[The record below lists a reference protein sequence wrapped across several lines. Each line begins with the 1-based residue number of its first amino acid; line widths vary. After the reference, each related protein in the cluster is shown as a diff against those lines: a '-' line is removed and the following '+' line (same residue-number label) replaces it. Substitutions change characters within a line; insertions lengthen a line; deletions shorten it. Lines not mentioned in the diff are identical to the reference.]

1 MKLTLER
8 EVFAKKIQAAI
19 SALGNNPIPVLNEAL
34 LQVKKDRLFI
44 TTSNGEVQLTASMN
58 CQEVEGE
65 AQDVVFDIRLL
76 QTPVTTLKA
85 KEVFLE
91 VNEGIVTLFT
101 KRTKNK
107 YEVPIIYKAENYPL
121 LNAEEWSSPLEV
133 KGSVFS
139 AMIKKAS
146 IFVDANNIRPGM
158 QGVCLKSNERVVTMQ
173 SVSSSGSI
181 ICHLEVMPPEG
192 DGMFTEME
200 SVLIPRAIMNV
211 SPEFEKSPA
220 VKISTDD
227 KRKSLRIHDGGSIVV
242 IRLLEGKF
250 PDCQPFV
257 DKYEPSINMKLLN
270 EDLSLALKRSAGFS
284 NDEGRVRVDMSEESE
299 ITIECE
305 NTAFKK
311 KAVESVPVSF
321 KSDLMDF
328 TFGINY
334 KFISKC
340 LLTMA
345 GENVFISQL
354 KKSEIVNITDDSA
367 EGFTTLW
374 MIAPMII
381 KD

>member
-19 SALGNNPIPVLNEAL
+19 SALGNSPIPVLNEAL
-34 LQVKKDRLFI
+34 LQVKKEKLFI
-44 TTSNGEVQLTASMN
+44 TTSNGEVQITVSMN

-65 AQDVVFDIRLL
+65 PQDVVFDIRLI

-91 VNEGIVTLFT
+91 VKDDIVTFYT
-101 KRTKNK
+101 KRTRNK
-107 YEVPIIYKAENYPL
+107 YEVPIVYKADNYPL
-121 LNAEEWSSPLEV
+121 LNAEEWSSPLDL

-139 AMIKKAS
+139 AMVKKAS
-146 IFVDANNIRPGM
+146 MFVDANNIRTGM
-158 QGVCLKSNERVVTMQ
+158 QGVSLKSSESVVTMQ

-181 ICHLEVMPPEG
+181 ICHLEVLPPEG
-192 DGMFTEME
+192 EVVFTEME
-200 SVLIPRAIMNV
+200 PVLIPKAIMNV
-211 SPEFEKSPA
+211 SQEFEKSSV

-227 KRKSLRIHDGGSIVV
+227 KGKSLRVHDGSSIVV
-242 IRLLEGKF
+242 IRLLSGEF
-250 PDCQPFV
+250 PPCQPFV

-270 EDLSLALKRSAGFS
+270 EDISLALKRSGSFS
-284 NDEGRVRVDMSEESE
+284 NNEGQVRVDMTDETE

-321 KSDLMDF
+321 KSEEMNF
-328 TFGINY
+328 VFGINY

-354 KKSEIVNITDDSA
+354 KKNEIVNITDDSA

-374 MIAPMII
+374 MIAPMIV